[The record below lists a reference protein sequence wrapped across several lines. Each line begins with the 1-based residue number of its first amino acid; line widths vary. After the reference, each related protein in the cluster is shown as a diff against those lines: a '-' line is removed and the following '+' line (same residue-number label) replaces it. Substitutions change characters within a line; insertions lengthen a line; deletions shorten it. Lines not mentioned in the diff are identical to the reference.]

1 MINSVE
7 FKNVTQVYKDKSG
20 KDFVLFDNLSFV
32 IEDKPNKGQFAVL
45 MGESGCGKSTLL
57 RYLTQLQKPTS
68 GEIYVNNQLIT
79 PELTIPMVFQNA
91 NASTLEWYSVLDN
104 VALPL
109 ILKGVP
115 KKEAHERAMEMIK
128 IVGLEAHYHKF
139 AKHPLLSGG
148 QLQRVSIARSLV
160 ANPNMIVMDEP
171 FSALDT
177 TNRRKMQYFLIEMFK
192 RAELAG
198 LNPTILMVT
207 HDEREAVFLAD
218 EIFILGGS
226 PSCIKN
232 HIKVDFPERNSDLRK
247 NQTFLDAVT
256 QLENLVK

>member
-1 MINSVE
+1 MYSLE

-20 KDFVLFDNLSFV
+20 KDFVLFDNLSFG
-32 IEDKPNKGQFAVL
+32 IEDKPEVGQFPIL

-68 GEIYVNNQLIT
+68 GEIYING
-79 PELTIPMVFQNA
+79 ELLNPSIIVPMVFQNA

-109 ILKGVP
+109 ILKGVS
-115 KKEAHERAMEMIK
+115 KKEARERAMEMIK
-128 IVGLEAHYHKF
+128 VVGLEGHELKF

-160 ANPNMIVMDEP
+160 VNPNMIVMDEP
-171 FSALDT
+171 YSALDT
-177 TNRRKMQYFLIEMFK
+177 TNRRKMQYFIVDMFK
-192 RAELAG
+192 RAEAAG

-207 HDEREAVFLAD
+207 HDEREAIFLGD
-218 EIFILGGS
+218 EIFIMGGS
-226 PSCIKN
+226 PSVVKN
-232 HIKVDFPERNSDLRK
+232 HIKVEFAQRDAELRK
-247 NQTFLDAVT
+247 SQVFLDSVT
-256 QLENLVK
+256 QLEELVK